1 MFCVRRDCKLKAK
14 EKRKTLKE
22 TEQKSKEEEKKRK
35 GKPRRNQRKR
45 RKVEQDTQDMEED
58 NYEDREYCIC
68 TKGRYDEAPEL
79 FWACEGEQ
87 CEVGGYIHKKC
98 CNDPDVENI
107 EEWFCQLCR
116 PLN

>member
-1 MFCVRRDCKLKAK
+1 MCKKRLQAK
-14 EKRKTLKE
+14 NKG
-22 TEQKSKEEEKKRK
+22 EEENYEGDRTEKEVQKKKRK

-98 CNDPDVENI
+98 CNTPMWRTLKSGFVSYVAH
-107 EEWFCQLCR
+107 
-116 PLN
+116 